1 MNYQPAKPPW
11 PHQVKALKA
20 MEGRESFALL
30 MAMRTG
36 KTKTL
41 LDDFGRLEA
50 SGKVNDLLVIAPAGV
65 YRTWET
71 AIGEHMAP
79 SVLARMSVYTWAA
92 SDSGAKEDMLRA
104 FLGAR
109 KGPRILL
116 LNVEALSA
124 VDRARKLA
132 LTFVR
137 QRSTMIAVD
146 ESTTIKTPS
155 ARRAKFICNQLGPLA
170 SYRRILTGLI
180 APRSP
185 LDVYMQFYFLDPNI
199 LGFNNYVSFRNYYAI
214 VVKVDMGGRF
224 PVPLVK
230 GYRNIDELK
239 ETIKPYSFRVKLEDC
254 YDLPPK
260 MYKFRDVTLTL
271 EQQRIYNDI
280 KNKATSQLNETD
292 HVTTDAVI
300 TQILRLH
307 QVLMG
312 HVRDETG
319 NLHEIPERRTDA
331 LIEILEQHEGKTII
345 WASYDHDV
353 KKISARLEKEFGK
366 DSVARFWG
374 GNRPTRET
382 EEKNF
387 LCNPKCLFMVAT
399 AAAGGRGRTWVN
411 ADLVIYYSSTNDL
424 EHRSQSEERAQGI
437 DKIRS
442 VLYIDL
448 RAPGTVEEKIIAGL
462 RRKIDLASQI
472 TADGWKKWLV

>member
-1 MNYQPAKPPW
+1 MKYVSAKPPW
-11 PHQVKALKA
+11 KHQVQALKA
-20 MEGRESFALL
+20 MEGQEAFALL

-41 LDDFGRLEA
+41 LDDWARLEA
-50 SGKVNDLLVIAPAGV
+50 EGKVNDLLVIAPAGV
-65 YRTWET
+65 YRTWEA
-71 AIGEHMAP
+71 AIQEHLGP
-79 SVLARMSVYTWAA
+79 SVCARVSVFTWAA
-92 SDSGAKEDMLRA
+92 SGGAEHDRMLGT
-104 FLGAR
+104 FLGGKPR
-109 KGPRILL
+109 PRILL
-116 LNVEALSA
+116 MNVEALSA

-132 LTFVR
+132 LDFVK
-137 QRSTMIAVD
+137 QRATMVAVD

-155 ARRAKFICNQLGPLA
+155 ARRARFIAEKLAPLA
-170 SYRRILTGLI
+170 KYRRILTGLI

-199 LGFNNYVSFRNYYAI
+199 LGYNNFVSFRNYFAI
-214 VVKVDMGGRF
+214 IVKVDMGGRF
-224 PVPLVK
+224 PVPLIK
-230 GYRNIDELK
+230 GYRNVDELK
-239 ETIKPYSFRVKLEDC
+239 EAIKPYSFRVKLEDC

-260 MYKFRDVTLTL
+260 MYKFRDVELTV
-271 EQQRIYNDI
+271 EQKRIYNDI
-280 KNKATSQLNETD
+280 RLKATSQLNETD

-307 QVLMG
+307 QVLLG

-319 NLHEIPERRTDA
+319 NLHEIPEKRTDS
-331 LIEILEQHEGKTII
+331 LVELLEQTEGKAII

-353 KKISARLEKEFGK
+353 KKISERLKKEFG
-366 DSVARFWG
+366 DVARFWG
-374 GNRPTRET
+374 GNRATRED
-382 EEKNF
+382 EEKRF
-387 LCNPKCLFMVAT
+387 LNDPKCRFMVAT

-411 ADLVIYYSSTNDL
+411 ADLVVYYSSTNDL

-437 DKIRS
+437 DKVRS

-448 RAPGTVEEKIIAGL
+448 RAPGTVEEKIIMGL